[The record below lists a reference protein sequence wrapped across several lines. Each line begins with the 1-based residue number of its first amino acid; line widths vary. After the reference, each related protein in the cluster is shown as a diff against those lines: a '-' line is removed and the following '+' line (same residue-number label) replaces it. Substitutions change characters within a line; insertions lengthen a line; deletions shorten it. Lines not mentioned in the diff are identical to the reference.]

1 MVSVERIFEYHKLDQ
16 EPLHEGEQSRPDNWP
31 FDGKIQYEN
40 VSLKYNEKHEKAL
53 KDINLSIQ
61 PKEKIGIV
69 GRTGAGKTSFLQT
82 LFRMYEPDGRIIIDG
97 IDIKKLSL
105 FDLRNSL
112 TIIPVNLIYRI
123 LLKVIT
129 NYYRF

>member
-1 MVSVERIFEYHKLDQ
+1 MVSVERIFEYHRLDE
-16 EPLHEGEQSRPDNWP
+16 EPLYTGEKSRPDNWP
-31 FDGKIQYEN
+31 FDGQIEYDN

-53 KDINLSIQ
+53 KDINLCIQ

-82 LFRMYEPDGRIIIDG
+82 LFRMYEPKGRIIIDG

-112 TIIPVNLIYRI
+112 TIIPVI
-123 LLKVIT
+123 
-129 NYYRF
+129 

>member
-16 EPLHEGEQSRPDNWP
+16 EALYEGEQSRPENWP

-40 VSLKYNEKHEKAL
+40 VSLKYNEKHKKAL

-112 TIIPVNLIYRI
+112 TIIPVNLIY
-123 LLKVIT
+123 
-129 NYYRF
+129 